1 MFLAGAW
8 AGYGFHEDGIKSA
21 VDAVTAMGELRGG
34 VRRYG
39 LRCAVAGYRV
49 KGDGC
54 GGGQWR
60 YHSKQQQA
68 AGKM

>member
-1 MFLAGAW
+1 VFLAGAW

-39 LRCAVAGYRV
+39 LRCAVAVRWRLMA
-49 KGDGC
+49 
-54 GGGQWR
+54 GGWVGWTV
-60 YHSKQQQA
+60 A
-68 AGKM
+68 MP